1 MNIQEELEEL
11 EKEEEEILPAV
22 KEEEP
27 IDSMVEIRK
36 ADSALIDNIVKT
48 DDIDELKDLTH
59 LFNAFQTKRHIL
71 RVNALNDV
79 QDALVAQMAERL
91 KSQPHNFNNNDI
103 ANWMKT
109 VQQAMDSSQRS
120 IEAID
125 ETPAIVHQN
134 NTQVNINIEDTLSR
148 ESREKILDVI
158 NNILQSS
165 NNDESDGVYT
175 NDEIVEEFQING
187 ENNLG
192 ENTNGNKEDSSN

>member
-1 MNIQEELEEL
+1 MDIQEELEEL
-11 EKEEEEILPAV
+11 EKEEEETLPAV
-22 KEEEP
+22 KEDES
-27 IDSMVEIRK
+27 IDRMVEIKK
-36 ADSALIDNIVKT
+36 ADNALIDDIVKT
-48 DDIDELKDLTH
+48 DDVDELKDLTH

-158 NNILQSS
+158 NNILQNS
-165 NNDESDGVYT
+165 NNGESDSVYT
-175 NDEIVEEFQING
+175 NDEITEESQTNT

-192 ENTNGNKEDSSN
+192 DITNGNKEDSNS

>member
-11 EKEEEEILPAV
+11 EKEEETLPAV
-22 KEEEP
+22 KEEEES
-27 IDSMVEIRK
+27 IDRMVEIKK
-36 ADSALIDNIVKT
+36 ADDALIDNIVKT
-48 DDIDELKDLTH
+48 DDVDELKDLTH

-158 NNILQSS
+158 NNILQNS
-165 NNDESDGVYT
+165 NNGESDGVYT
-175 NDEIVEEFQING
+175 NDEIVEESQING

-192 ENTNGNKEDSSN
+192 ENTNGNKENSNS

>member
-27 IDSMVEIRK
+27 IDRMVEIRK
-36 ADSALIDNIVKT
+36 ADDALIDDIVKT
-48 DDIDELKDLTH
+48 DDVDELKDLTH

-120 IEAID
+120 IESID

-158 NNILQSS
+158 NNILQNS

-175 NDEIVEEFQING
+175 NDEIVEESQING

-192 ENTNGNKEDSSN
+192 ENTNGNKENSNS

>member
-1 MNIQEELEEL
+1 MDIQEELEEL
-11 EKEEEEILPAV
+11 ENEEEETLPTV
-22 KEEEP
+22 KEDEP
-27 IDSMVEIRK
+27 IDRMVEIKK
-36 ADSALIDNIVKT
+36 ADNALIDDIVKT
-48 DDIDELKDLTH
+48 DDVDELKDLTH

-158 NNILQSS
+158 NNILQNS
-165 NNDESDGVYT
+165 NNGESDSVYT
-175 NDEIVEEFQING
+175 NDEITEESQINT

-192 ENTNGNKEDSSN
+192 DITNGNKEDSNS